1 MTDKVVRCCRRQ
13 WWDSSVHAN
22 TLPGV
27 INAGCKMFRDII
39 RFSCK
44 TSQLPSNKGITQ
56 LQPLGRFPAFLP
68 PCLLPGPERNFK
80 KKRSATAPT
89 WRMEDDSASPRNSD
103 PSVVSQALPWG
114 MTQADLK
121 FKFCLHKYVQ
131 KVCYLT
137 LTSVVG
143 GKHFLFPALKSVEN
157 SNWL

>member
-1 MTDKVVRCCRRQ
+1 MLLQATVMRFIGARKHAARCNQTLAAKCSEISSDFLVKLHSCRATKALRNYNHWTDFLPFCRRVCSPAQ
-13 WWDSSVHAN
+13 SA
-22 TLPGV
+22 
-27 INAGCKMFRDII
+27 
-39 RFSCK
+39 
-44 TSQLPSNKGITQ
+44 TS
-56 LQPLGRFPAFLP
+56 
-68 PCLLPGPERNFK
+68 K

-157 SNWL
+157 SN